1 MFYADKSYLTFYE
14 AHIVCKD
21 FYNATLVSIHSEE
34 EQLFLTNLAFTIN
47 KANNHVWIGARRISN
62 NTFIWEDKSPFNYTN
77 WAKTQPNN
85 LEGKHYCASLLQSA
99 NSAELGNWYDDPC
112 ADKYN
117 FICQTYIEE
126 KPSDVSDIPP
136 KAALAQRNVTTARI
150 TFNEFQTNY
159 NKSLRAN
166 STTISALIA
175 SSLNNSPKDQ
185 QKSNPT
191 NVVLIIVTIVQFF
204 IIASL
209 IFVLFR
215 KTPMFPPYRTLVMS
229 ECNRNSP

>member
-1 MFYADKSYLTFYE
+1 MFYADKSYLSFYE

-21 FYNATLVSIHSEE
+21 FYNATLVSIHSDE

-47 KANNHVWIGARRISN
+47 KANNHVWIGARRKSN
-62 NTFIWEDKSPFNYTN
+62 NTFVWQDMSPFNYTN

-85 LEGKHYCASLLQSA
+85 LEGKHYCASLLQS
-99 NSAELGNWYDDPC
+99 NNLAELGKWYDDPC
-112 ADKYN
+112 GDKYN

-126 KPSDVSDIPP
+126 ELSDVSNIPP
-136 KAALAQRNVTTARI
+136 KAALTQRNVTTARI
-150 TFNEFQTNY
+150 TFNELQTSY

-175 SSLNNSPKDQ
+175 SSLSNPPKDQ
-185 QKSNPT
+185 PKSNPA
-191 NVVLIIVTIVQFF
+191 NVVLIIVTIVQFL

-215 KTPMFPPYRTLVMS
+215 KNPMFPPYRTLFMS

>member
-21 FYNATLVSIHSEE
+21 FYNATLVSIHSDE
-34 EQLFLTNLAFTIN
+34 EQSFLTNLAFTIN
-47 KANNHVWIGARRISN
+47 KANNYVWIGARRISN
-62 NTFIWEDKSPFNYTN
+62 NTFVWEDKSPFNYTN

-85 LEGKHYCASLLQSA
+85 LGGKHYCASLLKST
-99 NSAELGNWYDDPC
+99 NLVELGNWYDDSC

-126 KPSDVSDIPP
+126 KPSDVSNTPP
-136 KAALAQRNVTTARI
+136 KAALTQRNVTTARI
-150 TFNEFQTNY
+150 TFNELQPNY

-185 QKSNPT
+185 QKSNPA
-191 NVVLIIVTIVQFF
+191 NVVLIIITIVQFL

-215 KTPMFPPYRTLVMS
+215 EKIQFFRS
-229 ECNRNSP
+229 IECNRNSP